1 MVLRQRDIETID
13 RHRRSPSPVRVREER
28 LIRRPRSVSP
38 HYDHERER
46 ERTRTKVVERE
57 SVRRSPSPRPVRF
70 VERRRS
76 PSPAER
82 ERIRARIID
91 RERSSSSSSSE
102 AVSEPAKVI
111 RGPTIEREVITHYR
125 DIDHGTYLIIE
136 RKNEISVLTGI
147 GVIRARQ
154 PSPPPR
160 PRSRVRE
167 RETDIDIQLS
177 KNRTEVD
184 VDIKRS
190 SSRARS
196 RSRERRRPTFED
208 GLSVDY
214 VSSRRRARSAAP
226 LRSPDIEEANYITG
240 KIDSRGRIGEAY
252 HGATKDWAIVDVPPG
267 TERIRMDGVG
277 GASTDTTFSK
287 YSGVRRTK
295 FIPEGQDAIEP
306 RKPSPTREKDRT
318 SVTVYDRE
326 REVDIERTVERRTPR
341 PAKSKDMWTE
351 ISKDLV
357 SREAIE
363 YMGYEY
369 EDTPMF
375 FYIMDYLRYVS
386 LLTLLRGGNY
396 VADLERRTMC
406 ST

>member
-1 MVLRQRDIETID
+1 
-13 RHRRSPSPVRVREER
+13 
-28 LIRRPRSVSP
+28 
-38 HYDHERER
+38 
-46 ERTRTKVVERE
+46 
-57 SVRRSPSPRPVRF
+57 
-70 VERRRS
+70 
-76 PSPAER
+76 
-82 ERIRARIID
+82 
-91 RERSSSSSSSE
+91 
-102 AVSEPAKVI
+102 
-111 RGPTIEREVITHYR
+111 
-125 DIDHGTYLIIE
+125 
-136 RKNEISVLTGI
+136 
-147 GVIRARQ
+147 
-154 PSPPPR
+154 
-160 PRSRVRE
+160 
-167 RETDIDIQLS
+167 
-177 KNRTEVD
+177 
-184 VDIKRS
+184 
-190 SSRARS
+190 
-196 RSRERRRPTFED
+196 
-208 GLSVDY
+208 VDY
-214 VSSRRRARSAAP
+214 SRSSRRSQSAAP
-226 LRSPDIEEANYITG
+226 TRSPDIEEANYITG

-306 RKPSPTREKDRT
+306 RRPSPSTEKDRT

-386 LLTLLRGGNY
+386 PLEHFFGVGSTMLTKNAGRCALPDRVDGGHALLEEKQSSR
-396 VADLERRTMC
+396 D
-406 ST
+406 

>member
-1 MVLRQRDIETID
+1 
-13 RHRRSPSPVRVREER
+13 
-28 LIRRPRSVSP
+28 
-38 HYDHERER
+38 
-46 ERTRTKVVERE
+46 
-57 SVRRSPSPRPVRF
+57 
-70 VERRRS
+70 
-76 PSPAER
+76 
-82 ERIRARIID
+82 
-91 RERSSSSSSSE
+91 
-102 AVSEPAKVI
+102 
-111 RGPTIEREVITHYR
+111 
-125 DIDHGTYLIIE
+125 
-136 RKNEISVLTGI
+136 
-147 GVIRARQ
+147 
-154 PSPPPR
+154 
-160 PRSRVRE
+160 
-167 RETDIDIQLS
+167 
-177 KNRTEVD
+177 
-184 VDIKRS
+184 
-190 SSRARS
+190 
-196 RSRERRRPTFED
+196 
-208 GLSVDY
+208 VDY

-406 ST
+406 STWQNWRRTCVAGGKAEFARLSGSTIGEMSGNVTVTITIITTIARTMMSDGSSERSSMTAAGLTIVKQMDDELPCCIAG